1 MTVEIDTSKVR
12 TVAKT
17 IREKKEDIDKELTKK
32 IIPAINNLD
41 TKYVS
46 INKEAIVEEINKVF
60 NDLDTRLDNLIGI
73 LDNNVAGGFE
83 ELGESIQY
91 AFNSEFKTQFE
102 ELLKDD

>member
-1 MTVEIDTSKVR
+1 M
-12 TVAKT
+12 
-17 IREKKEDIDKELTKK
+17 
-32 IIPAINNLD
+32 
-41 TKYVS
+41 
-46 INKEAIVEEINKVF
+46 F

-102 ELLKDD
+102 ELLKDE